1 MDDRNLHDRDRIT
14 GTTLFSIL
22 FITFIMMHLLLVG
35 NVRLYPFLDT
45 PNHLAMATIYR
56 YYGQPGNHFADYY
69 LIDTVLKPNVFH
81 LFFCGS
87 KLFPSVEFA
96 NKVFYYFYV
105 LLFPI
110 AVLLVIRR
118 LNGNPWFGLLSFLY
132 IYNYS
137 VTFGFAGF
145 TIAIPFIFLL
155 FYFYL
160 DYLERTRSF
169 NTAMITGLLL
179 LIFFMHA
186 LAALFA
192 LLLFFACCLYQN
204 RHSLGTFIKKS
215 AVTFPVLLMIIYWWT
230 VDSSKFGE
238 ENLFNFL
245 IAYYRDEYFRT
256 FFMRGELLFY
266 DNYTLYGGIPGYV
279 IGSFFSLV
287 VIALTLYCWFC
298 NKGKIL
304 SDKQKRQIGYVGI
317 FVACT
322 FSCFLFMPFK
332 LPGYSFLFE
341 RFSVLFF
348 LSLIIAGGLLCPE
361 KIHPR
366 IKVTL
371 CLLCLIH
378 FILWADYYRDFEH
391 ENRSFTEDFFP
402 AGAHGKKMAGLIFDC
417 EFRKRHIYENFTDYY
432 IAWKQGIATTR
443 VIDDR
448 SFPVIRKVDISLL
461 PMYLGWISKHHNEY
475 TGNYASMDYILVRG
489 NLPDRVRQYFENFRL
504 IKSNGKWLLY
514 ERKT

>member
-1 MDDRNLHDRDRIT
+1 MRDQTKAAYRSK
-14 GTTLFSIL
+14 TLFWIVFVFYLSIHTIL
-22 FITFIMMHLLLVG
+22 IASI
-35 NVRLYPFLDT
+35 RLYPFLDT

-56 YYGQPGNHFADYY
+56 YYGQTANHFSDYY
-69 LIDTVLKPNVFH
+69 LIETILKPNVFH
-81 LFFCGS
+81 LFFCGT

-96 NKVFYYFYV
+96 NKVFYCFYV

-132 IYNYS
+132 LYNYS

-160 DYLERTRSF
+160 DYLECARAF
-169 NTAMITGLLL
+169 NTAMIAGLLL

-186 LAALFA
+186 LAALFS
-192 LLLFFACCLYQN
+192 LLLFFACCLYEN
-204 RHSLGTFIKKS
+204 RHSLGTFVKKS
-215 AVTFPVLLMIIYWWT
+215 AVTVPALLLIFYWWT
-230 VDSSKFGE
+230 GDSRKFGE
-238 ENLFNFL
+238 ESLFNSL
-245 IAYYRDEYFRT
+245 IAYYRDEYFST
-256 FFMRGELLFY
+256 FLMRGELLFY

-287 VIALTLYCWFC
+287 LIALTLFFWWSR
-298 NKGKIL
+298 NKGPLL
-304 SDKQKRQIGYVGI
+304 SDKQKKHIVYAGI
-317 FVACT
+317 FVVCA
-322 FSCFLFMPFK
+322 SLCFLFMPFK

-341 RFSVLFF
+341 RFSALFF
-348 LSLIIAGGLLCPE
+348 VALIVAGSLLGHM
-361 KIHPR
+361 KIQR
-366 IKVTL
+366 RMKVAV
-371 CLLCLIH
+371 CLLCLMH

-402 AGAHGKKMAGLIFDC
+402 AGAQGKKMGGLIYDC

-448 SFPVIRKVDISLL
+448 SFPVIRKAEKDLL
-461 PMYLGWISKHHNEY
+461 PKYLGWISKHHNEY

-489 NLPDRVRQYFENFRL
+489 NLPDRVKQYFVNFRL
-504 IKSNGKWLLY
+504 MKSNGKWLLY

>member
-1 MDDRNLHDRDRIT
+1 MDDRNLHNRDRIT

-96 NKVFYYFYV
+96 NKVFYCFYV

-160 DYLERTRSF
+160 DYLESARSF
-169 NTAMITGLLL
+169 NTAMVTGLLL

-192 LLLFFACCLYQN
+192 LLVVFCL
-204 RHSLGTFIKKS
+204 
-215 AVTFPVLLMIIYWWT
+215 
-230 VDSSKFGE
+230 
-238 ENLFNFL
+238 
-245 IAYYRDEYFRT
+245 
-256 FFMRGELLFY
+256 
-266 DNYTLYGGIPGYV
+266 
-279 IGSFFSLV
+279 
-287 VIALTLYCWFC
+287 
-298 NKGKIL
+298 
-304 SDKQKRQIGYVGI
+304 
-317 FVACT
+317 
-322 FSCFLFMPFK
+322 
-332 LPGYSFLFE
+332 
-341 RFSVLFF
+341 
-348 LSLIIAGGLLCPE
+348 LSL
-361 KIHPR
+361 
-366 IKVTL
+366 
-371 CLLCLIH
+371 
-378 FILWADYYRDFEH
+378 
-391 ENRSFTEDFFP
+391 
-402 AGAHGKKMAGLIFDC
+402 
-417 EFRKRHIYENFTDYY
+417 
-432 IAWKQGIATTR
+432 
-443 VIDDR
+443 
-448 SFPVIRKVDISLL
+448 
-461 PMYLGWISKHHNEY
+461 
-475 TGNYASMDYILVRG
+475 
-489 NLPDRVRQYFENFRL
+489 
-504 IKSNGKWLLY
+504 
-514 ERKT
+514 